1 MKWDEM
7 NGCNLLKGKGSTY
20 YAAIGYKI
28 VIIQIVA
35 GYSGLNCKK
44 LDKFTAWNINAGK
57 SIHNK
62 VINVMIKYRSESTR
76 STSL

>member
-1 MKWDEM
+1 M

-44 LDKFTAWNINAGK
+44 LDKFTA
-57 SIHNK
+57 
-62 VINVMIKYRSESTR
+62 
-76 STSL
+76 